1 MPTVQFLIPGDL
13 LRRTGGYEYDR
24 QVAARLRARGWQVDV
39 VRLDGSFP
47 QPTDQA
53 LDEADAVLSRLDR
66 GTTVLIDGLALGA
79 MPDVVAPHA
88 ARLDLVA
95 LVHHPLALETGIDPS
110 AAARLRESERRAL
123 ALVRHVVV
131 TSRRTGVTL
140 ANYDVAADR
149 LTVAEPG
156 TDPAPLARGSTDG
169 LVRLLCVA
177 TITPRKG
184 HDVLCR
190 ALASL
195 TQKSW
200 RLVCVGS
207 TDADAAT
214 TEALRTL
221 LRSAGLAD
229 RVELAGEAD
238 AARTSS
244 YYLQSDAFVLATWY
258 EGYGMAVAEAI
269 ARGLPVVSTPTGAI
283 AELVRDDAGI
293 MVPAGDV
300 EGWSRALT
308 RIFDPVDRARLT
320 AGARRRRDTLST
332 WDDTAAAIENVLT
345 PHG

>member
-1 MPTVQFLIPGDL
+1 MPTLQFLIPGDI

-24 QVAARLRARGWQVDV
+24 QVATRLRARGWDVDV
-39 VRLDGSFP
+39 VPLDGSFP
-47 QPTDQA
+47 QPAGEA
-53 LDEADAVLSRLDR
+53 LGEADALLAGLER

-79 MPDVVAPHA
+79 MPDVVASHA
-88 ARLDLVA
+88 TRLDIVG

-110 AAARLRESERRAL
+110 VAARLRESERRAL
-123 ALVRHVVV
+123 AQVRHVIV

-140 ANYDVAADR
+140 AGFDVPPDR
-149 LTVAEPG
+149 LSVAEPG
-156 TDPAPLARGSTDG
+156 TDPAPLAQGSTDG

-177 TITPRKG
+177 TISPRKG

-195 TQKSW
+195 TQGAW

-207 TDADAAT
+207 TDADPAT
-214 TEALRTL
+214 SDALRTL

-229 RVELAGEAD
+229 RVELAGESD
-238 AARTSS
+238 AARTAA
-244 YYLQSDAFVLATWY
+244 YYAQSDAFVLATWY
-258 EGYGMAVAEAI
+258 EGYGMAVAEAL

-283 AELVRDDAGI
+283 PELVRDDAGI
-293 MVPAGDV
+293 LVPAGDV
-300 EGWSRALT
+300 DGWSRALT
-308 RIFDPVDRARLT
+308 RVLDPADRARLT

-332 WDDTAAAIENVLT
+332 WDDTAAAIEKVLA